1 MLCDSRID
9 YIKRINYFRVMIF
22 FFVLDSICVVLGIKI
37 VLIIVEFFVLWLLC
51 EYCYLVIDYF
61 YYLV

>member
-22 FFVLDSICVVLGIKI
+22 FFFLDSICVVLGIRI
-37 VLIIVEFFVLWLLC
+37 VFKKYLIIVEFFVLWLLC
-51 EYCYLVIDYF
+51 
-61 YYLV
+61 